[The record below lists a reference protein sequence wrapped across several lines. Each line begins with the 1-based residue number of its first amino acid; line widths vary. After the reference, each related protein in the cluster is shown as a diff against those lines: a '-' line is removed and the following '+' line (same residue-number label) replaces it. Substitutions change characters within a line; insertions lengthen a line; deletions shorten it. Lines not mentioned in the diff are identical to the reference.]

1 MLEKKI
7 KKRKNENE
15 RFSDFW
21 KSLLEATNLRVELVE
36 ERKDEV
42 IRSTVAPTT
51 QSDLES
57 LFDKRVLKK
66 FPGIQLKSSQVDDE
80 QLGINGFIF
89 FLCLKKPQF
98 NLTLF
103 QGIAQNIYRAK
114 DYCKFQKTTVIDSF
128 ILKTEI
134 YSNV

>member
-1 MLEKKI
+1 M
-7 KKRKNENE
+7 
-15 RFSDFW
+15 
-21 KSLLEATNLRVELVE
+21 ELVE

-80 QLGINGFIF
+80 QLGISGFIF
-89 FLCLKKPQF
+89 FLWLTKSQF

-103 QGIAQNIYRAK
+103 QGITQNIYRAK
-114 DYCKFQKTTVIDSF
+114 DYCKFQKTTVIDSS
-128 ILKTEI
+128 IVKTEI